1 MFLQLFQRKVLQRK
15 YISLF
20 QGYNIGDFCHI
31 REMSFSRTMDMWAHT
46 SLLAPKSV
54 SLGTLWCLLFHATFE
69 QQNPSL
75 AVWCILCTKFSNFLG
90 GKAAEKE
97 DVDQSLFIA
106 LDQKEPCVYVCA
118 RLRSFHTFQFQ
129 KDRKRNEPFFPYY
142 SKAKKKMATKKYLQS
157 QRKNPIFHF
166 LNCTVRIFSEEKF
179 WCWRKIRLHFP
190 YIFDV
195 FDSVVIIALLRTIH
209 KNVYAE

>member
-1 MFLQLFQRKVLQRK
+1 
-15 YISLF
+15 
-20 QGYNIGDFCHI
+20 
-31 REMSFSRTMDMWAHT
+31 MSFSRTMDMWAHT

-129 KDRKRNEPFFPYY
+129 KDRKGEMSLFFLTTQKPR
-142 SKAKKKMATKKYLQS
+142 KRWPQKNICNRKG
-157 QRKNPIFHF
+157 KNPIFHF
-166 LNCTVRIFSEEKF
+166 LNCTVRIFF
-179 WCWRKIRLHFP
+179 LRRKVGKSA
-190 YIFDV
+190 YIFLTFLMYLTV
-195 FDSVVIIALLRTIH
+195 
-209 KNVYAE
+209 

>member
-166 LNCTVRIFSEEKF
+166 LNCTVRIFFFRRKVLMLAENPLTFSLHF
-179 WCWRKIRLHFP
+179 WCIWQCSN
-190 YIFDV
+190 YC
-195 FDSVVIIALLRTIH
+195 TITD
-209 KNVYAE
+209 NT